1 MRAWR
6 RTVVGLGMVTWLGT
20 VPSLQAQGAEF
31 ALGGGLGIPLGV
43 FDDLV
48 KLGWQG
54 SAAVLFS
61 PRDLDVGIRVDG
73 NYAQF
78 SDESALD
85 IKNQLIYGTANAV
98 YRFQSSQGS
107 RFKPY
112 LIGGGGVYNSKA
124 TGDDALEGSSTE
136 FGINF
141 GAGFQFEAGGTGL
154 FLEGRW
160 HNVLL
165 EGDNVQFFPITLGI
179 TFGGD

>member
-1 MRAWR
+1 MHPAGNKIV
-6 RTVVGLGMVTWLGT
+6 TALVAGLVASSPLH
-20 VPSLQAQGAEF
+20 AQKAEF
-31 ALGGGLGIPLGV
+31 WLGGGIGIPLGT

-48 KLGWQG
+48 KVGWQG
-54 SAAVLFS
+54 SVAVLVA
-61 PRDLDVGIRVDG
+61 PRDFNFGIRVDG

-78 SDESALD
+78 SDESPLD
-85 IKNQLIYGTANAV
+85 IKNQLIYGTANAI

-136 FGINF
+136 FGINL
-141 GAGFQFEAGGTGL
+141 GAGFEFAAGGAGL

-160 HNVLL
+160 HNLFL
-165 EGDNVQFFPITLGI
+165 EGDNLKFFPLTLGI
-179 TFGGD
+179 TLGAD

>member
-1 MRAWR
+1 MHVLLKGMA
-6 RTVVGLGMVTWLGT
+6 TVLSAGVVALSPVHG
-20 VPSLQAQGAEF
+20 QGAEF
-31 ALGGGLGIPLGV
+31 SLGGGVGIPLGTY
-43 FDDLV
+43 DDLV
-48 KLGWQG
+48 KIGWQG
-54 SAAVLFS
+54 GAAVSFT
-61 PRDLDVGIRVDG
+61 PRTIPVAIRLDG

-78 SDESALD
+78 SDETPLD

-98 YRFQSSQGS
+98 YRFQSSEGS

-124 TGDDALEGSSTE
+124 TGDDALEGSTTE
-136 FGINF
+136 FGINL

-160 HNVLL
+160 HNIFL
-165 EGDNVQFFPITLGI
+165 EGDNVKFLPLTIGV